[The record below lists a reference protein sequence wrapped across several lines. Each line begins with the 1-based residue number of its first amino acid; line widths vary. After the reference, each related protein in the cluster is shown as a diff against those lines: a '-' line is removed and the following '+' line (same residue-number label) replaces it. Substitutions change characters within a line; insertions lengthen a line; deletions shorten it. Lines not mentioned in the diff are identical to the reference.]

1 LRDLF
6 QTKQWRIG
14 NRPGTFTYVVTANI
28 QPAKASDLVWT
39 FGAGATVVLAAVVP
53 LYLLPSSF
61 GTSEAVT
68 YVGVL
73 LTAAVAVIGYINNR
87 QSARRLS
94 DEHERDEHHLRKER
108 DEERQRLKLDAAM
121 RAGALFVPV
130 DDKPIHPASAA
141 SGLLALTRLDQ
152 VDLAVVLLV
161 DLWSGD
167 KASVSTE
174 TAVLVIDA
182 ALRSHEDPEAQLI
195 AAELL
200 CRNAKRLDP
209 CQSLHW
215 PSAVDGCWD
224 ATFGPRTKLLIVD
237 ALIRMALAG
246 PHQESALRS
255 VAVRLYGIWAGD
267 EDPRVKG
274 CVGTLIRALTPRLA
288 TLGYTDFL
296 QGNSKVMLSQLEA
309 AAASG
314 TANPDGFLD
323 RMVIERSKQLQAWAT
338 NCQHIDD
345 STRGL
350 ADAAHAG

>member
-1 LRDLF
+1 
-6 QTKQWRIG
+6 
-14 NRPGTFTYVVTANI
+14 
-28 QPAKASDLVWT
+28 LVWAV
-39 FGAGATVVLAAVVP
+39 GAGAAVVLAAVVP
-53 LYLLPSSF
+53 IFLLPSSF

-68 YVGVL
+68 YVGGL
-73 LTAAVAVIGYINNR
+73 LTATVAVIGYISNR

-108 DEERQRLKLDAAM
+108 DEERQRLRLDAAM

-130 DDKPIHPASAA
+130 DDRPIHPASAA

-161 DLWSGD
+161 DLWSGGN
-167 KASVSTE
+167 ALVSTE

-182 ALRSHEDPEAQLI
+182 ALRSREDPEAQLI

-200 CRNAKRLDP
+200 CRNAGRLDS

-224 ATFGPRTKLLIVD
+224 ATFGPQTKLLIVD
-237 ALIRMALAG
+237 ALIQMALAA
-246 PHQESALRS
+246 PRKESALRS

-267 EDPRVKG
+267 NDPRVKG
-274 CVGTLIRALTPRLA
+274 CVGTLIKALTPRLA

-296 QGNSKVMLSQLEA
+296 QGNSKVMLDQLEVA
-309 AAASG
+309 AGRA
-314 TANPDGFLD
+314 TANPDGYLD
-323 RMVIERSKQLQAWAT
+323 RMVIERSKQLEHWAT
-338 NCQHIDD
+338 SCKLTDVSTD
-345 STRGL
+345 SL
-350 ADAAHAG
+350 ASAAHAG